1 MKQQQGCSW
10 SLPAFLPRP
19 IIAAACP
26 VRLRPF
32 KTEQTSS
39 TLASPSLCQHPPP
52 LSWAAENSELIHVW
66 DMLQSNRGGQSVLFI
81 LGTGLI
87 VYSIF
92 AVLNGFYVREFPT
105 RVPSGVPHGQKTPM
119 ARAVSTMMTKAS
131 FR

>member
-1 MKQQQGCSW
+1 MNLQ
-10 SLPAFLPRP
+10 PA
-19 IIAAACP
+19 I
-26 VRLRPF
+26 
-32 KTEQTSS
+32 
-39 TLASPSLCQHPPP
+39 
-52 LSWAAENSELIHVW
+52 SWAAQAHELICVW
-66 DMLQSNRGGQSVLFI
+66 PVLQNNRGGQSVLFI

-87 VYSIF
+87 VYSLF